1 MAHVQ
6 HDDDL
11 NDSVG
16 NLVIDESR
24 EEEEEETANRYC
36 LLIFYWRAIVLVV

>member
-1 MAHVQ
+1 MVHVQ

-24 EEEEEETANRYC
+24 EEEEVETAARYC
-36 LLIFYWRAIVLVV
+36 LLNFHCRAIVLVI